1 MILIIL
7 FVLLLKVNAHSDAP
21 GRVAIRDSP
30 GRTSWPV
37 TSEHIRVK
45 SGSPAPCAKRNLH
58 DQITSGNFVNKVI
71 RIKFSGRFNHF
82 LKIWYKTANMCGD
95 IQRWTKDRRGAG
107 ASN

>member
-1 MILIIL
+1 MRTHTGNTL
-7 FVLLLKVNAHSDAP
+7 FSFFLFESQKNGWRNDSYYFLLLQKVNAHSDAP

-58 DQITSGNFVNKVI
+58 DQITSGNFVN
-71 RIKFSGRFNHF
+71 
-82 LKIWYKTANMCGD
+82 
-95 IQRWTKDRRGAG
+95 
-107 ASN
+107 